1 MKKIIAI
8 IAAMAV
14 MMSFAACGDKK
25 DTSVDTEDTA
35 VSTAVDT
42 AEGEETNNDDGVS
55 VTDSVE
61 ITVDDVKN
69 HAETPASDFEY
80 VDHGDSV
87 SIKAY
92 NGSDPIVVIPEQ
104 IDGKD
109 VISIIDGPFSN
120 DSFIKG
126 ISLPDT
132 IKELSYTFCNN
143 ACLQVVLATGVET
156 VGEGTFNCDNL
167 RIVDLGDKVTTF
179 NESNFF
185 LGSMERLHIPAGVTE
200 LNKYMFMDGTEKLT
214 IVGEAGSYAESYA
227 SEIGARFEAE

>member
-1 MKKIIAI
+1 MKKNGIRNGRSRACVMVIM
-8 IAAMAV
+8 AAFV
-14 MMSFAACGDKK
+14 MGLVGCGGTDSSDK
-25 DTSVDTEDTA
+25 SVE
-35 VSTAVDT
+35 VNSP
-42 AEGEETNNDDGVS
+42 EQ
-55 VTDSVE
+55 VTDSAE

-109 VISIIDGPFSN
+109 VISIIDGTFSN

-132 IKELSYTFCNN
+132 IKEIRDSTFGLNDS
-143 ACLQVVLATGVET
+143 LQVVLASGVET
-156 VGEGTFNCDNL
+156 VGRAAFQHNDSL
-167 RIVDLGDKVTTF
+167 KYVDLGYNLKEFDDAYFSDTLEVIH
-179 NESNFF
+179 
-185 LGSMERLHIPAGVTE
+185 LPAGVENLDKVAFFGEDT
-200 LNKYMFMDGTEKLT
+200 LT
-214 IVGEAGSYAESYA
+214 IVGKAGSFAETFA
-227 SEIGARFEAE
+227 KEEGINFEEE

>member
-1 MKKIIAI
+1 MKKNGIRNGRSRACVMVIM
-8 IAAMAV
+8 AA
-14 MMSFAACGDKK
+14 FAMGLVGCGGTDSSDKPAGGK
-25 DTSVDTEDTA
+25 SSEQ
-35 VSTAVDT
+35 
-42 AEGEETNNDDGVS
+42 
-55 VTDSVE
+55 VTDSAE

-109 VISIIDGPFSN
+109 VISIMDGTFSN

-132 IKELSYTFCNN
+132 IKEIRDSTFGLNDS
-143 ACLQVVLATGVET
+143 LQVVLASGVET
-156 VGEGTFNCDNL
+156 VGRAAFQHNDSL
-167 RIVDLGDKVTTF
+167 KYVDLGYNLKEFDDAYFSDTLEVIH
-179 NESNFF
+179 
-185 LGSMERLHIPAGVTE
+185 LPAGVENLDKVAFFGEDT
-200 LNKYMFMDGTEKLT
+200 LT
-214 IVGEAGSYAESYA
+214 IVGKAGSFAETFA
-227 SEIGARFEAE
+227 KEEGINFEEE

>member
-1 MKKIIAI
+1 MKKNGIRNGRSRACVMVIM
-8 IAAMAV
+8 AA
-14 MMSFAACGDKK
+14 FAMGLVGCGGTDSSDKPAGGK
-25 DTSVDTEDTA
+25 SSEQ
-35 VSTAVDT
+35 
-42 AEGEETNNDDGVS
+42 
-55 VTDSVE
+55 VTDSAE

-80 VDHGDSV
+80 VDHGDSI

-132 IKELSYTFCNN
+132 IKEIRDSTFGLNDS
-143 ACLQVVLATGVET
+143 LQVVLASGVET
-156 VGEGTFNCDNL
+156 VGRAAFQHNDSL
-167 RIVDLGDKVTTF
+167 KYVDLGYNLKEFDDAYFSDTLEVIH
-179 NESNFF
+179 
-185 LGSMERLHIPAGVTE
+185 LPAGVENLDKVAFFGEDT
-200 LNKYMFMDGTEKLT
+200 LT
-214 IVGEAGSYAESYA
+214 IVGKAGSFAETFA
-227 SEIGARFEAE
+227 KEEGINFEEE

>member
-1 MKKIIAI
+1 MKKNGIRNGRSRACVMVIM
-8 IAAMAV
+8 AA
-14 MMSFAACGDKK
+14 FAMGLVGCGGTDSSDKPAGGK
-25 DTSVDTEDTA
+25 SSEQ
-35 VSTAVDT
+35 
-42 AEGEETNNDDGVS
+42 
-55 VTDSVE
+55 VTDSAG

-132 IKELSYTFCNN
+132 IKEIRDSTFGLNDS
-143 ACLQVVLATGVET
+143 LQVVLASGVET
-156 VGEGTFNCDNL
+156 VGRAAFQHNDSL
-167 RIVDLGDKVTTF
+167 KYVDLGYNLKEFDDAYFSDTLEVIH
-179 NESNFF
+179 
-185 LGSMERLHIPAGVTE
+185 LPAGVENLDKVAFFGEDT
-200 LNKYMFMDGTEKLT
+200 LT
-214 IVGEAGSYAESYA
+214 IVGKAGSFAETFA
-227 SEIGARFEAE
+227 KEEGINFEEE

>member
-8 IAAMAV
+8 MAAMAV
-14 MMSFAACGDKK
+14 MMSFAACGDKN
-25 DTSVDTEDTA
+25 DTSIDTEDTA
-35 VSTAVDT
+35 VSTAADT

-55 VTDSVE
+55 VTDSAE
-61 ITVDDVKN
+61 ITVDDVRN

-109 VISIIDGPFSN
+109 VISIIDGTFSN

-126 ISLPDT
+126 ISLPAT

-143 ACLQVVLATGVET
+143 ACLQIVLATGVET

-200 LNKYMFMDGTEKLT
+200 LNKYMFMGGTEKLT

-227 SEIGARFEAE
+227 GEIGAKFEAE